1 MAGVMC
7 IFTLTLV
14 SVLYIFQGS
23 SILARQK
30 ARDDLGSILAMVA
43 KQRDQMTK
51 DDPQALAHH
60 LSLTMPA
67 QVSSSDVTIRQED
80 DLTRFQIRIPGI
92 SSSYFLDY
100 PMAGNCEGIRDM
112 TYVASEDGGII
123 ELSCDGVYVMSK
135 TVKGDHLYLDLDR
148 PSSVFDA
155 MFVVDAGH
163 GGKDSGAIAGG
174 IEEKNLN
181 LAIVQKIR
189 EKFKAETEEKD
200 TSYVEDQF
208 SVFEEKGIGKVGVFY
223 TRCSDK
229 SVGLEERVSLANR
242 LPADLFLSVHINSTA
257 TGRAS
262 TINGTAVMYKVSDSS
277 GRSKE
282 FSSLVLDKLLADLKS
297 KSKGLIA
304 GDEIYIIRTANMPV
318 ALAEI
323 GFITNDEERKRMASD
338 GYQEK
343 CAGAICS
350 AMEEYLQKVH
360 K

>member
-155 MFVVDAGH
+155 MF
-163 GGKDSGAIAGG
+163 
-174 IEEKNLN
+174 NLC
-181 LAIVQKIR
+181 LCVQLLFSETAFTIPIVFNSISLICMYSFYR
-189 EKFKAETEEKD
+189 CHTFVLLVTEL
-200 TSYVEDQF
+200 F
-208 SVFEEKGIGKVGVFY
+208 S
-223 TRCSDK
+223 
-229 SVGLEERVSLANR
+229 AW
-242 LPADLFLSVHINSTA
+242 
-257 TGRAS
+257 TGFCN
-262 TINGTAVMYKVSDSS
+262 I
-277 GRSKE
+277 
-282 FSSLVLDKLLADLKS
+282 L
-297 KSKGLIA
+297 
-304 GDEIYIIRTANMPV
+304 
-318 ALAEI
+318 
-323 GFITNDEERKRMASD
+323 
-338 GYQEK
+338 
-343 CAGAICS
+343 
-350 AMEEYLQKVH
+350 
-360 K
+360 